1 MDQSATYYRV
11 DFKHHKPKKIPFINK
26 LLKWV
31 IIVYIIP
38 ASFYL
43 CYKLFFLMQSEKPL
57 WYEWLAVIFNL
68 TLIIFLTRQLLKLN
82 KVKYIIITDDY
93 LKYGQHFP
101 WDSRV
106 SWKRMSQ
113 IQFGYSNVRFITKS
127 GERYRFS
134 LAKIKEADQTKLFQI
149 LDVIAKRF
157 HVDLQQPVQ

>member
-1 MDQSATYYRV
+1 MHQSMIYYRV
-11 DFKHHKPKKIPFINK
+11 DFKHHKPKKTAFINK

-38 ASFYL
+38 ASIYL

-68 TLIIFLTRQLLKLN
+68 ILIMFLTRQLLKLN
-82 KVKYIIITDDY
+82 KVKYIIITDDF

-113 IQFGYSNVRFITKS
+113 IQFGYSNVRFVTKS

-134 LAKIKEADQTKLFQI
+134 LAKIKQDEQTKLFEI
-149 LDVIAKRF
+149 LNKISQRF
-157 HVDLQQPVQ
+157 QVDLQQPVQ